1 MPVGSSFLCSFAAM
15 EIGNYYELEV
25 AKEVDFGVYLN
36 SELGEILLPLKYV
49 PEGTEVGDIL
59 RVFIHK
65 DSEDRLLAT
74 TLEPKGKVGDFVSL
88 KTKDVTPHGAFMDW
102 GLEKDLFVPNREQH
116 TPFRVGD
123 NYIVRICLDY
133 KSDRLIGVS
142 KINTFLSNANLG
154 ELKEGDRADLLIY
167 AETDAGYSAVINNKH
182 KGLIYRNEVFE
193 PIKVGD
199 EKTGYIK
206 KIREDLKIDL
216 SLAPAG
222 VEAIDKNREVVLEA
236 LRENDGFLPY
246 HDKSEPDD
254 ITSVF
259 NMSKKAFKKAIGGL
273 YKDQVIN
280 IEPDGIRLK

>member
-1 MPVGSSFLCSFAAM
+1 M

-74 TLEPKGKVGDFVSL
+74 TLEPKGKVDDFVSL
-88 KTKDVTPHGAFMDW
+88 ITKDITPHGAFMDW

-116 TPFRVGD
+116 APFQVGHS
-123 NYIVRICLDY
+123 YIIRICLDY

-154 ELKEGDRADLLIY
+154 ELKEGDQVNLLIY
-167 AETDAGYSAVINNKH
+167 SETDAGYSAVINGKH

-193 PIKVGD
+193 PVNVGD
-199 EKTGYIK
+199 EKTGFIK

-216 SLAPAG
+216 SLNPAG
-222 VEAIDKNREVVLEA
+222 IGAIDKNREIVLES
-236 LRENDGFLPY
+236 LREHGGFLPY
-246 HDKSEPDD
+246 HDKSEPHD
-254 ITSVF
+254 ITEQF

-273 YKDQVIN
+273 YKDQLID
-280 IEPDGIRLK
+280 IESDGIRLK

>member
-1 MPVGSSFLCSFAAM
+1 M

-88 KTKDVTPHGAFMDW
+88 KTKDLTPHGAFMDW

-116 TPFRVGD
+116 APFQIGH
-123 NYIVRICLDY
+123 NYIIRICLDY

-154 ELKEGDRADLLIY
+154 ELKEGDEVNLLIY
-167 AETDAGYSAVINNKH
+167 SETETGYSAVINNKH

-193 PIKVGD
+193 PVSVGD
-199 EKTGYIK
+199 EKTGFIK

-216 SLAPAG
+216 SLNPAG
-222 VEAIDKNREVVLEA
+222 VEAIDVNRESVLEN
-236 LRENDGFLPY
+236 LREHGGFLPY
-246 HDKSEPDD
+246 HDKSDPDA
-254 ITSVF
+254 IVKQF

-280 IEPDGIRLK
+280 IEPEGIRLK